1 MRKEKMSHTTYMNRI
16 WVFMPRNARVWFL
29 FYACSGY
36 IEHELLSFHYLEVR
50 IVPYITSRI
59 KYFTHFIRAC
69 VFQIN

>member
-1 MRKEKMSHTTYMNRI
+1 
-16 WVFMPRNARVWFL
+16 MPRNARVWFL